1 MGRYCFT
8 SIIQDEHDL
17 YSAYAAQD
25 LVHETLILNGLEQ
38 GQYNPYFSILVAFEW
53 QGDIYIGYSLDGSWY
68 TCKEVNDHLAKS
80 YNFKLIE
87 TLDHDWDYEVA
98 DKGAKIK
105 EANYLKGPDDVLK
118 LLKIKQESNLSRLS
132 LSSVFREYLQKDQ
145 E

>member
-8 SIIQDEHDL
+8 SLINDEHDL

-53 QGDIYIGYSLDGSWY
+53 HGSIYIGYSLDGSWD
-68 TCKEVNDHLAKS
+68 TCKEVNDHLTES
-80 YNFKLIE
+80 YNFRVIE
-87 TLDHDWDYEVA
+87 TLDHDWPVEIT

-105 EANYLKGPDDVLK
+105 EANYLKGPDDILR
-118 LLKIKQESNLSRLS
+118 LLKIKQE
-132 LSSVFREYLQKDQ
+132 K
-145 E
+145 